1 MELFGGPENW
11 HCDSIHLLLLAT
23 PTIISG
29 IERKW
34 KRSDSS
40 DFDSVELIMTIYYIL
55 YDYIFILG
63 RKRSYEFDYDFI
75 VLRRPLAQASLIEL
89 NDFVDCWET
98 KLEV

>member
-1 MELFGGPENW
+1 
-11 HCDSIHLLLLAT
+11 
-23 PTIISG
+23 
-29 IERKW
+29 
-34 KRSDSS
+34 
-40 DFDSVELIMTIYYIL
+40 MTIYYIL

-63 RKRSYEFDYDFI
+63 RKRSYEFDYDLI